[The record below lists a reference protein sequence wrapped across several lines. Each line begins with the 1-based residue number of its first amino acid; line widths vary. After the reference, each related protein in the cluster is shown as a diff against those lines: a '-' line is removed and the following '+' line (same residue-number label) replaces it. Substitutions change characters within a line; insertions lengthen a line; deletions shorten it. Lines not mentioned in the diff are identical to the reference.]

1 MKIPYRLIG
10 MIKKVKHSGFYGQFH
25 SYFGEADSYNAISTT
40 VEKKIDHIPSKI
52 KLEKKNQINKI
63 EKKCIIKKKKKRL
76 HAPNAGGPGSIPGW
90 GPRSHML
97 Q

>member
-10 MIKKVKHSGFYGQFH
+10 IIKKVKHSGFYGQFH

-63 EKKCIIKKKKKRL
+63 EKKCIIKKKKK
-76 HAPNAGGPGSIPGW
+76 HFG
-90 GPRSHML
+90 HM
-97 Q
+97 